1 MAYFVIINLCSRM
14 AVQKMMKADKILF
27 RIMIMAA
34 IVILAASRLSAQ
46 QDVKSPAGNDS
57 ATTAK
62 SESKHSLFAT
72 TGFGY
77 NMIYMGTSL
86 SQDKPYYSGGLIYGF
101 KNELF
106 LSVSAFHLNAYDPF
120 ISFSTFA
127 LIYTHTFNS
136 WFDISL
142 SASRYQV
149 NKILADTLFTSFL
162 YGDLTL
168 GFDWKLLYTKVSAGG
183 LFSEASGV
191 YFQMRNSRF
200 FETPQFFNDKANFS
214 FDPYVNLL
222 FGTLTETKDG
232 TMVVT
237 PPFGKGKSGRGSSTE
252 TTSKFSLM
260 EIDLGLPVSFNIGKF
275 TIDAEPGYAIPLYS
289 EPSALNTTGFVF
301 TMGIYFKIF

>member
-1 MAYFVIINLCSRM
+1 
-14 AVQKMMKADKILF
+14 MKVNKSFF
-27 RIMIMAA
+27 RIMMMAA
-34 IVILAASRLSAQ
+34 IIVTAVSRLSAQ
-46 QDVKSPAGNDS
+46 QDVKTLSGNDS
-57 ATTAK
+57 STVEN
-62 SESKHSLFAT
+62 SESKHSLYAT
-72 TGFGY
+72 TGIGY

-106 LSVSAFHLNAYDPF
+106 LSASAFHLNAYDPF

-127 LIYTHTFNS
+127 LSYSHTFNS

-149 NKILADTLFTSFL
+149 NKTLADTLFTSFL

-168 GFDWKLLYTKVSAGG
+168 GFDWKLLYTKISAGG

-191 YFQMRNSRF
+191 YFQLRNSRF
-200 FETPQFFNDKANFS
+200 FETPQIFNDKANFS

-222 FGTLTETKDG
+222 FGTMTETKDG
-232 TMVVT
+232 TLVVT
-237 PPFGKGKSGRGSSTE
+237 PPFGRGNPGGGSSSE
-252 TTSKFSLM
+252 TSTRFSLM

-275 TIDAEPGYAIPLYS
+275 TFDAEPGYAIPLYS
-289 EPSALNTTGFVF
+289 DPSAVNTSGFVF

>member
-1 MAYFVIINLCSRM
+1 MTAIFIIAYTS
-14 AVQKMMKADKILF
+14 
-27 RIMIMAA
+27 
-34 IVILAASRLSAQ
+34 LSAQ
-46 QDVKSPAGNDS
+46 EDVLFKGSIDS
-57 ATTAK
+57 ANVEK
-62 SESKHSLFAT
+62 SDSRHSLFAT
-72 TGFGY
+72 TGMGY

-86 SQDKPYYSGGLIYGF
+86 SGDKPYYSGGLIYSF

-106 LSVSAFHLNAYDPF
+106 VSASALHLNAYDRF
-120 ISFSTFA
+120 ISFSTYS

-136 WFDISL
+136 WFDIAL

-149 NKILADTLFTSFL
+149 NKELADTLFNSFI

-168 GFDWKLLYTKVSAGG
+168 GFDWKLLYTKISAGG
-183 LFSEASGV
+183 LFSEASGI

-200 FETPQFFNDKANFS
+200 FETPKIFNDKANFS

-232 TMVVT
+232 TLTVA
-237 PPFGKGKSGRGSSTE
+237 PPFGRGKSGGGGSSE

-289 EPSALNTTGFVF
+289 VPAESSVNGFIF